1 VAGRLRRYPG
11 RVRVRD
17 LRGETVLAWLAA
29 GIGCLGIVSALTRE
43 LASRS
48 DLVRGVLPPGVPA
61 AARVAALAFGLGLV
75 WLSRSLAARR
85 RRAWQL
91 AVALVVAIAVAHLA
105 KGLDVEEASAS
116 LLLLAALVR
125 YRSRFD
131 VPSEPVPL
139 RPALATGFALAAAA
153 GGTLALEARGSADR
167 LSDLLAAAALVLA
180 FRALHLWLRPLSE
193 RVRQSGGDRRH
204 ARELVRAHGDD
215 SLAFFA
221 LRRDKSWFFSP
232 SRRSFLAYRVL
243 GGVALVSGDPIGDE
257 TEVPELLAEFQ
268 RVCRARGWRL
278 ALLSVRA
285 ELLPAARR
293 LGLRAIKLGNEA
305 VLRPA
310 RFSLEGRS
318 IRKVRQSVA
327 RLGRAGYSFRV
338 VAAADVDDGLR
349 AELEHVSQ
357 TWRGRNC
364 ERGFSMAMDDLFRE
378 GETLFAVAERNG
390 LVGGFLHLVPAA
402 GGQAYSLS
410 AMRRL
415 PKTPNGLME
424 YLVVETVEWARA
436 RDVDELSLN
445 FCAFGDL
452 IADEPRTR
460 LHALARRGLRA
471 ADRVFQLERLLV
483 FTRKFAPE
491 WRPRYV
497 CVERLADVPRVGIA
511 YLRVESLLTPPS
523 LTARRIERS
532 PVQH

>member
-1 VAGRLRRYPG
+1 L
-11 RVRVRD
+11 RD

-29 GIGCLGIVSALTRE
+29 GIGCLGVVSALTPE

-75 WLSRSLAARR
+75 WLSRSLAVRR

-193 RVRQSGGDRRH
+193 RVRQSAGDRRH

-257 TEVPELLAEFQ
+257 AEVPELLAEFQ

-278 ALLSVRA
+278 ALLSVSA
-285 ELLPAARR
+285 ELLPAARG

-305 VLRPA
+305 VVRPA

-349 AELEHVSQ
+349 AELQHVSE

-390 LVGGFLHLVPAA
+390 RVGGFLHLVPAA

-415 PKTPNGLME
+415 PETPNGLME
-424 YLVVETVEWARA
+424 FLVVETVAWARA

-452 IADEPRTR
+452 IADAPRTR
-460 LHALARRGLRA
+460 LHALARGGLRA

>member
-1 VAGRLRRYPG
+1 VRL
-11 RVRVRD
+11 RD
-17 LRGETVLAWLAA
+17 LRGESVLAWLAA
-29 GIGCLGIVSALTRE
+29 AVGCIGIVSALTPE
-43 LASRS
+43 LSSRS
-48 DLVRGVLPPGVPA
+48 DLVRGVLPPEVPA

-85 RRAWQL
+85 RRGWQL
-91 AVALVVAIAVAHLA
+91 GVVLVLAIAVAHLA
-105 KGLDVEEASAS
+105 KGLDFEEATAS
-116 LLLLAALVR
+116 LLLLAALLR
-125 YRSRFD
+125 YRKRFD
-131 VPSEPVPL
+131 VPSEPMPL

-153 GGTLALEARGSADR
+153 GGALALEARGSMDR
-167 LSDLLAAAALVLA
+167 LSDVLAAAALVLA

-193 RVRQSGGDRRH
+193 RVRQSADERRG
-204 ARELVRAHGDD
+204 ARDLVRAHGDD

-257 TEVPELLAEFQ
+257 AEIPELLAEFQ

-285 ELLPAARR
+285 ELLPAARALR
-293 LGLRAIKLGNEA
+293 LRPIKLGNEA
-305 VLRPA
+305 VVRPDT
-310 RFSLEGRS
+310 FSLEGRS

-327 RLGRAGYSFRV
+327 RLGRAGYSFRIV
-338 VAAADVDDGLR
+338 PAAEVDAPLR
-349 AELEHVSQ
+349 AQLEHVSD

-378 GETLFAVAERNG
+378 GETLFAVAERDG
-390 LVGGFLHLVPAA
+390 RVGGFLHLVPAA
-402 GGQAYSLS
+402 GGCAYSLS

-415 PKTPNGLME
+415 PDTPNGLME
-424 YLVVETVEWARA
+424 FLVVETVDWARGRGVA
-436 RDVDELSLN
+436 ELSLN
-445 FCAFGDL
+445 FCVFGDL

-460 LHALARRGLRA
+460 VHAVARAGLRA
-471 ADRVFQLERLLV
+471 ADRLFQLERLLV

-511 YLRVESLLTPPS
+511 YLRAESLLTPPS
-523 LTARRIERS
+523 PWPARPPAR
-532 PVQH
+532 V